1 MNNTIDSSVVS
12 KLNAGAASA
21 TTKSTSADLQE
32 NFMTLLVTQLQ
43 NQDPLKPM
51 ENAELTSQLA
61 QINTVNGI
69 EQLNTTLASITGQIE
84 EGQALQAA
92 ALVGRGVLVPGER
105 VLVGNGVTTPFG
117 IELAQAAD
125 EVSVTLVDSTG
136 KAVRQFDLGNLKAG
150 VQSFTWDGELED
162 GSAAPDGAYTVKVE
176 ARANGEALSATALNY
191 AQVGGVTRT
200 DAGPLLDLG
209 AVQGSVSLA
218 DVRQIL

>member
-105 VLVGNGVTTPFG
+105 VLVGSGVTTPFG
-117 IELAQAAD
+117 IELEQAAD

-176 ARANGEALSATALNY
+176 ARANGEALSATTLNY

-200 DAGPLLDLG
+200 ESGPLLDLG

>member
-105 VLVGNGVTTPFG
+105 VLVGSGVTTPFG
-117 IELAQAAD
+117 IELEQAAD
-125 EVSVTLVDSTG
+125 EVSVTLVDSSG

-176 ARANGEALSATALNY
+176 ARANGEALSATTLNY